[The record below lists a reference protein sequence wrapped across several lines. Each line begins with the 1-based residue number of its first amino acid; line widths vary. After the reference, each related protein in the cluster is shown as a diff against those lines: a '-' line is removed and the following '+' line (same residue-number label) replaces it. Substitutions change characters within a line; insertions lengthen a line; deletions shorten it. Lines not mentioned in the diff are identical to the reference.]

1 MTTLLRKKIKLEGWL
16 VPLIWAGVF
25 AVEAV
30 VALLQLLSEPSLKF
44 EFRDIW
50 QLWLSTIPFLVL
62 FLLHNY
68 LIAPLLTEKNKPLAY
83 TVLVFLAFALFSAYI
98 MLSDARVGYTTL
110 RPPEPMEQQGRMQP
124 PPEPREQ
131 QGRQQPPM
139 PEAHI
144 GEAMPQH
151 PMTIPESKPIRPG
164 YLKIVVAL
172 LMLGVNL
179 GAKFYLR
186 FLRDERRAEA
196 LEKENL
202 RYRLDYLRY
211 QINPHFFMNTLNNIH
226 ALVDIDPDKAKD
238 SIVELSRLMRYVLYD
253 NNTPTVPLTKEEA
266 FLRHYLSLMRLR
278 YKDDVNIAFD
288 FPDNGADAEVPPM
301 ILATIAENAFKHGDI
316 GGKGSF
322 VRISAVIENG
332 KLIFRCANSLPQRR
346 KDGRA
351 EENGIGLENIRK
363 RLDLLYGGE
372 YVLHIDAG
380 EDTYE
385 LLLVLPA
392 RAEMT
397 EETGDD

>member
-1 MTTLLRKKIKLEGWL
+1 MITRIRKNIRLESRL

-25 AVEAV
+25 IVEAV
-30 VALLQLLSEPSLKF
+30 VALLQLLSEPTLKF

-50 QLWLSTIPFLVL
+50 QLWLSTVPFLVL
-62 FLLHNY
+62 FLVHNY
-68 LIAPLLTEKNKPLAY
+68 LIAPLLTEKNRPLPY
-83 TVLVFLAFALFSAYI
+83 SLLVLLAIGLFSAYI
-98 MLSDARVGYTTL
+98 MFFDGTVSSGTH
-110 RPPEPMEQQGRMQP
+110 

-131 QGRQQPPM
+131 IGRMPPPPPDAHLQEGM
-139 PEAHI
+139 PPHSLNV
-144 GEAMPQH
+144 
-151 PMTIPESKPIRPG
+151 PEGKPVRPG

-186 FLRDERRAEA
+186 SLRDERRAEA

-238 SIVELSRLMRYVLYD
+238 SIVELSRLMRSVLYD
-253 NNTPTVPLTKEEA
+253 NNSPTVPLTKEEE
-266 FLRHYLSLMRLR
+266 FLKHYLALMRLR
-278 YKDDVNIAFD
+278 YKDDISISLD
-288 FPDNGADAEVPPM
+288 FPENGADAEVPPM
-301 ILATIAENAFKHGDI
+301 ILATIVENAFKHGVL
-316 GGKGSF
+316 GRTGSF
-322 VRISAVIENG
+322 IRISAVIENG
-332 KLIFRCANSLPQRR
+332 KLIFRCVNSLSPERR
-346 KDGRA
+346 KGRG
-351 EENGIGLENIRK
+351 EESGIGLENIRK
-363 RLDLLYGGE
+363 RLDLLYGEE
-372 YVLHIDAG
+372 YILHIDEG

-397 EETGDD
+397 E